1 MAVVVCVRE
10 NHGCGGRGGGGR
22 FSFQGENRR
31 RSHNELAIRNSPLL
45 PLPAI
50 FTHAL
55 ELLLLS
61 RKRGPFQKGEGE
73 PPLLLLFLRG
83 GVVCGVFPLG
93 ANGCDSRTHNG
104 SKCAPPPSAQG
115 WLVHSWATEKKEPS
129 LSSLPLSRVQT
140 HLRRHRNGNNHA
152 SNFQMN
158 RSFTP
163 PSSSASAAPLSLG
176 RRGEGEGPTDQEG
189 TLPPSLRRYVRRGGE
204 EGGGQLANFF
214 GLAVGVRSLRGS
226 QAMCG
231 QTKLEEQQHFFS
243 KGRIEGGG
251 GFS

>member
-104 SKCAPPPSAQG
+104 SKCAPPPRRKGG
-115 WLVHSWATEKKEPS
+115 WFIRGP
-129 LSSLPLSRVQT
+129 Q
-140 HLRRHRNGNNHA
+140 RR
-152 SNFQMN
+152 
-158 RSFTP
+158 RSP
-163 PSSSASAAPLSLG
+163 PS
-176 RRGEGEGPTDQEG
+176 
-189 TLPPSLRRYVRRGGE
+189 PPSLCP
-204 EGGGQLANFF
+204 ASKPTS
-214 GLAVGVRSLRGS
+214 AATAMATTT
-226 QAMCG
+226 QA
-231 QTKLEEQQHFFS
+231 TS
-243 KGRIEGGG
+243 K
-251 GFS
+251 

>member
-1 MAVVVCVRE
+1 MA
-10 NHGCGGRGGGGR
+10 
-22 FSFQGENRR
+22 S
-31 RSHNELAIRNSPLL
+31 SLSALMAAIRAP
-45 PLPAI
+45 
-50 FTHAL
+50 TM
-55 ELLLLS
+55 
-61 RKRGPFQKGEGE
+61 
-73 PPLLLLFLRG
+73 
-83 GVVCGVFPLG
+83 VVSAP
-93 ANGCDSRTHNG
+93 
-104 SKCAPPPSAQG
+104 PPPSAQG

-140 HLRRHRNGNNHA
+140 YLRRHRNGNNHA

-163 PSSSASAAPLSLG
+163 PSSSASSSAPLSLG

-231 QTKLEEQQHFFS
+231 QATLEEQQHFFS
-243 KGRIEGGG
+243 EGEDRGG
-251 GFS
+251 ASHDGGLRVRCSREENSAPPPLLAGLLLDTLPPSVGTYTHVRRAHPQLSSPKTLLLPF